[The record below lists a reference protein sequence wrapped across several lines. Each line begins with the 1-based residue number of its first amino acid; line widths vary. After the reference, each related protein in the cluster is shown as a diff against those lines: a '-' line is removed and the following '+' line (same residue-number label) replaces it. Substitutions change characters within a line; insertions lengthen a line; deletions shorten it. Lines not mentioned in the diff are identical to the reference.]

1 MSNFIKNIID
11 KLFPSS
17 TGRKDQ
23 DSFDPGP
30 YSSGGINLNSSKKG
44 QTSTN
49 FNAATAPLTE
59 DQLADLQLKSNQIEP
74 KQLIVGVGRDVGRQR
89 QNNEDSIFSLS
100 TIIDSNET
108 SLPVGIFIVA
118 DGMGGHNNGEVASEL
133 AVRTMSY
140 HLVKTLYP
148 AIFSPKPHAPENSLQ
163 EILISG
169 VTQANEMINKHSNGG
184 GTTLTAALTIG
195 SQMTI
200 AHVGDSRAYSIFLDG
215 RMEPLTR
222 DHSLVSRLV
231 ELGQITEEE
240 AKHHPQKSTLYNAV
254 GQSTVPRPDIV
265 NANFPQPGY
274 LMICS
279 DGLWGV
285 LEEDDM
291 FTIITNAS
299 SPQRA
304 CQDLVDAANAAG
316 GPDNIA
322 VILAKLSE

>member
-1 MSNFIKNIID
+1 MSNFIKNILNKI
-11 KLFPSS
+11 FPSS
-17 TGRKDQ
+17 STDSEGTLTNSDINFGAATKDQ
-23 DSFDPGP
+23 SSTYFNDS
-30 YSSGGINLNSSKKG
+30 
-44 QTSTN
+44 
-49 FNAATAPLTE
+49 TAPLTE
-59 DQLADLQLKSNQIEP
+59 EQLSELLLKSNQIGP
-74 KQLIVGVGRDVGRQR
+74 KQLIVGVARDVGRQR

-184 GTTLTAALTIG
+184 GTTLTVALTIG
-195 SQMTI
+195 TQMTI

-215 RMEPLTR
+215 RMQPLTR

-231 ELGQITEEE
+231 ELGQITEED

-254 GQSTVPRPDIV
+254 GQSNVPRPDIV
-265 NANFPQPGY
+265 NANFPHPGY

-291 FTIITNAS
+291 FSIITKAP